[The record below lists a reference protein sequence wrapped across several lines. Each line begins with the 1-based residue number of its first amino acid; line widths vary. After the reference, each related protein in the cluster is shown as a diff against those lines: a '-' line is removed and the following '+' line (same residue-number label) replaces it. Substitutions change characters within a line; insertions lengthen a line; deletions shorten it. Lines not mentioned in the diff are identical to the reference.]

1 MICSLLIR
9 QGIKETVESQESD
22 PYSGELYCWMERF
35 RWQCLIIV
43 AVMVVGKEVG
53 GFPEEDL
60 VARLPGQ
67 PKVGFAQYAGY
78 VDIDVKAGRSL
89 FYYFAEADGDADEKP
104 LTLWLNGGS
113 CLVDKISHDKTSP
126 FFSVS
131 MITVLFVLASILHDD
146 LSSLFNE
153 LSPFFPLRLFS
164 PYDGVL

>member
-1 MICSLLIR
+1 MFAVFLSGR
-9 QGIKETVESQESD
+9 GSKEEEKSQESD
-22 PYSGELYCWMERF
+22 PYLGELYCWMERF
-35 RWQCLIIV
+35 RWQCLIII

-89 FYYFAEADGDADEKP
+89 FYYFAEADGDSEKKP

-113 CLVDKISHDKTSP
+113 CLVDKISHDKTAP
-126 FFSVS
+126 FFSVT
-131 MITVLFVLASILHDD
+131 MITVLFVLATFLQDD
-146 LSSLFNE
+146 LSSLFNKI
-153 LSPFFPLRLFS
+153 SPFFP
-164 PYDGVL
+164 